1 MQRTPSG
8 TSSMVQLIIYYNN
21 QTFSFPV
28 DKSLS
33 VSVVVSNLFNS
44 FSLDPTLYEV
54 KYQNKIIKKS
64 DNRQLSKLLGN
75 DLINPCFAIN
85 SKTIMTNVG
94 KELINASTVVSITNI
109 VSVDDIKNNISS
121 FFANIKAKNNSK
133 IISQNPKA
141 VKISFPNAQ
150 IANDF
155 ISYMNYI
162 KTMNPLYKKIQI
174 EIAQNANNGYT
185 NKINLTKQKV
195 NYHANTSTIPV
206 KTYKSSN
213 NLTRSYDSIHSQN
226 NALLLNPI
234 VQKQNKKMIKN
245 FYSNQE
251 YIRNSSPYIS
261 EEEKRLQEYI
271 QDKKNW
277 IDKKG
282 FVSSVGHYSFHP
294 NYIKNYVQL
303 TPSESPLN
311 HKFREVQKS
320 KWMTEKGFC

>member
-1 MQRTPSG
+1 MQTIPTG
-8 TSSMVQLIIYYNN
+8 TSSMIQLIIYYNN

-28 DKSLS
+28 DKTLS
-33 VSVVVSNLFNS
+33 VSVIISNLFNS
-44 FSLDPTLYEV
+44 FALDPTLYEV
-54 KYQNKIIKKS
+54 KYQNKIIKKT

-94 KELINASTVVSITNI
+94 KELINASTIVSITNI
-109 VSVDDIKNNISS
+109 ISIDDIKNNISA
-121 FFANIKAKNNSK
+121 FFVNIKAKNNSK
-133 IISQNPKA
+133 IISQSANA
-141 VKISFPNAQ
+141 VKISFPSAQ

-162 KTMNPLYKKIQI
+162 KTMNPLYKKMRI
-174 EIAQNANNGYT
+174 EIAQNVNNDYT
-185 NKINLTKQKV
+185 NRTNITKQKT
-195 NYHANTSTIPV
+195 HFHSNTSASPI
-206 KTYKSSN
+206 KANKSN
-213 NLTRSYDSIHSQN
+213 NLLARSFDAIHSQN
-226 NALLLNPI
+226 NAPLLNPV
-234 VQKQNKKMIKN
+234 VQRQNKKMITN

-251 YIRNSSPYIS
+251 YIRNASPYIS

-311 HKFREVQKS
+311 HKFRDVQKS
-320 KWMTEKGFC
+320 KWITEKGFC